1 MAPPAGLVETGQRK
15 GRPRLLEPYE
25 ITMKILFVDAGN
37 YSRSPAAEVIAK
49 THFARNS
56 RSAAFV
62 FSSAGLKDKHV
73 GGGAD
78 PRTVEECSGR
88 GYDLS
93 AFRCRQI
100 GEADFREFDQIFAM
114 DRSNLEALAEL
125 CPPPMRGKLAL
136 FIPGGEVP
144 DPYFGGADG
153 FKLAIDMIEKRVGEL
168 IAAHS
173 AGH

>member
-1 MAPPAGLVETGQRK
+1 MAKFGQWAASDLRE
-15 GRPRLLEPYE
+15 GRGKPLELYE

-56 RSAAFV
+56 LSTPHV

-78 PRTVEECSGR
+78 PRTIEECAAR

-100 GEADFREFDQIFAM
+100 DGSDFREFDQILAM
-114 DRSNLEALAEL
+114 DQSNLDALREH
-125 CPPPMRGKLAL
+125 CPPLQRSKLAL

-153 FKLAIDMIEKRVGEL
+153 FKLTISLIEKRIGEL
-168 IAAHS
+168 VLELGS
-173 AGH
+173 GN

>member
-1 MAPPAGLVETGQRK
+1 
-15 GRPRLLEPYE
+15 
-25 ITMKILFVDAGN
+25 MKILFVDAGN

-49 THFARNS
+49 SHWAKNFSGAVS
-56 RSAAFV
+56 V

-78 PRTVEECSGR
+78 PRTIEECARR

-100 GEADFREFDQIFAM
+100 SAADFSEFDLILAM
-114 DRSNLEALAEL
+114 DRSNLEGLEAIKPAGA
-125 CPPPMRGKLAL
+125 RARLAL
-136 FIPGGEVP
+136 FIPDGEVP

-153 FKLAIDMIEKRVGEL
+153 FATAIDLIEKRIAEL
-168 IAAHS
+168 AAELS
-173 AGH
+173 RGG

>member
-1 MAPPAGLVETGQRK
+1 
-15 GRPRLLEPYE
+15 
-25 ITMKILFVDAGN
+25 MKILFVDAGN

-49 THFARNS
+49 SHIANKPKSFPAE
-56 RSAAFV
+56 

-78 PRTVEECSGR
+78 PRTIEECARR

-100 GEADFREFDQIFAM
+100 DPGDFDAFDLILAM
-114 DRSNLEALAEL
+114 DRSNLDALNAIA
-125 CPPPMRGKLAL
+125 PKTHRARIDL
-136 FIPGGEVP
+136 FIAGGEVP

-153 FKLAIDMIEKRVGEL
+153 FAAAIDLIEKRVEEL
-168 IAAHS
+168 LRGIAAR
-173 AGH
+173 

>member
-1 MAPPAGLVETGQRK
+1 
-15 GRPRLLEPYE
+15 
-25 ITMKILFVDAGN
+25 MKVLFVDAGN

-49 THFARNS
+49 TQSAKNFAG
-56 RSAAFV
+56 AHLE

-78 PRTVEECSGR
+78 PRTIAECAKR

-100 GEADFREFDQIFAM
+100 SPQDFAEFDFILAM
-114 DRSNLEALAEL
+114 DDSNYEALSAL
-125 CPPPMRGKLAL
+125 RPLDARARLAK
-136 FIPGGEVP
+136 FIPGGDVP

-153 FKLAIDMIEKRVGEL
+153 FVIAIDLIEKRCAEIVRNPSVL
-168 IAAHS
+168 
-173 AGH
+173 

>member
-1 MAPPAGLVETGQRK
+1 MTK
-15 GRPRLLEPYE
+15 
-25 ITMKILFVDAGN
+25 KILFVDAGN

-49 THFARNS
+49 TQFEKKLQTH
-56 RSAAFV
+56 AA

-78 PRTVEECSGR
+78 PRTIEECAKR

-100 GEADFREFDQIFAM
+100 GPADFAEFDLILAM
-114 DRSNLEALAEL
+114 DRSNLEGLEQIRPAGAKA
-125 CPPPMRGKLAL
+125 RLAL

-153 FKLAIDMIEKRVGEL
+153 FVVAIDLIEKRVIDLAAEL
-168 IAAHS
+168 
-173 AGH
+173 AGGA